1 MSGGRARL
9 APKPTR
15 CEQCRKP
22 LPEQLGAGRP
32 RRKCLECAPPAKGT
46 RGSRARRSRPVLVES
61 PPGAEDSAHVDVPS
75 FGVRGQAMWDEWAS
89 QMPSPGST
97 ALLREASRL
106 ADRAER
112 MNQLI
117 NGYADAFA
125 TLKIDDMLEEVFS
138 MAADSG
144 VAEVHINLNVSSVA
158 IEARNTATALRSIV
172 AELRT
177 AVKQA
182 AGADQEGADDPIA
195 AIAASMAG
203 RAPSGGNVVQM
214 RKR

>member
-61 PPGAEDSAHVDVPS
+61 PPGAAYADDGT
-75 FGVRGQAMWDEWAS
+75 FGVRGQAMWDEWAA
-89 QMPSPGST
+89 QMPSPGAT
-97 ALLREASRL
+97 ALLREGCRL

-125 TLKIDDMLEEVFS
+125 TLKIDDILEEVFG
-138 MAADSG
+138 MAAEFG
-144 VAEVHINLNVSSVA
+144 VAEVHVNLNVSSVA

-182 AGADQEGADDPIA
+182 AGAEQEGDNDPIA

>member
-9 APKPTR
+9 APPPKH
-15 CEQCRKP
+15 CEQCSAR

-32 RRKCLECAPPAKGT
+32 RRKCLKCSPPVKGT
-46 RGSRARRSRPVLVES
+46 SQTRARRSRPVLIEL
-61 PPGAEDSAHVDVPS
+61 AETLEG
-75 FGVRGQAMWDEWAS
+75 FGVRGQAMWDEWADR
-89 QMPSPGST
+89 MPSPGAT
-97 ALLREASRL
+97 ALLREGCRL

-112 MNQLI
+112 MHRLI
-117 NGYADAFA
+117 EGQASAFA
-125 TLKIDDMLEEVFS
+125 VLGIDEVLEEVFGR
-138 MAADSG
+138 AVEHD
-144 VAEVHINLNVSSVA
+144 VAEIHINLNISSVT

-182 AGADQEGADDPIA
+182 GAEQEGDDDPIA